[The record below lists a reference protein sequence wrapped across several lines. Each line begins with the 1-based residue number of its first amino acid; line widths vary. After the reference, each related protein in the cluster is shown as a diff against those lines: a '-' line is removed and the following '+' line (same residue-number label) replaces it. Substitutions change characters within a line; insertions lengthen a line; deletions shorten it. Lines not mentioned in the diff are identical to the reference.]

1 LTPGQI
7 NYVIDD
13 VFSGAFSV
21 DGVTVGVPD
30 RGTNT
35 IRTFTAMMKREPLR
49 NASLAAGGLHQMK
62 ISFIKTTELT

>member
-1 LTPGQI
+1 
-7 NYVIDD
+7 
-13 VFSGAFSV
+13 
-21 DGVTVGVPD
+21 VPD